1 MKSKKTKM
9 MGRFISINIAGI
21 FFFIVCC
28 CISCKGTNENLRILI
43 QNRTD
48 STIYI
53 NLYPT
58 TEYISA
64 SGIFYSISD
73 DGSSGSTETKFSL
86 QPNYGTNDW
95 NEVIFISR
103 NLDAKPYALVSEVF
117 DSIYITLPSKDNFI
131 IKFTPENVI
140 GYSENIFSEN
150 STWDFE
156 IKSIIRPTQFRTM
169 RGAAHC
175 YCFLILEDRIIIE

>member
-1 MKSKKTKM
+1 MKKIILCLTVLLLLFAACDK
-9 MGRFISINIAGI
+9 
-21 FFFIVCC
+21 
-28 CISCKGTNENLRILI
+28 TNENLQILI

-48 STIYI
+48 SIIHIT
-53 NLYPT
+53 LHPKA
-58 TEYISA
+58 EYL
-64 SGIFYSISD
+64 SGDFYRRSD

-86 QPNYGTNDW
+86 QPNYGSNDW